1 MPDESWS
8 GLIGARQACQTV
20 YGQVPGS
27 CITDLGGPVKTT
39 CPGRRVPDD
48 ASRTA
53 RPDTMDTGFFGVAA
67 WWR

>member
-8 GLIGARQACQTV
+8 GLTGAQQACQTV

-27 CITDLGGPVKTT
+27 CITDLGGSKK
-39 CPGRRVPDD
+39 
-48 ASRTA
+48 TA
-53 RPDTMDTGFFGVAA
+53 RPDTMDVVFFGVAA